1 MSNGVNPLP
10 LVSIITPSLNQGRF
24 IRDTIE
30 SVLSQD
36 YPRLEYLVMD
46 GGSTD
51 ETLDILRSYGG
62 DRLTWRSG
70 PDGGTHTNNT
80 GLPYQSG
87 ESTPLPVALR

>member
-1 MSNGVNPLP
+1 MSVRAPDQNVKRWLP
-10 LVSIITPSLNQGRF
+10 LVSIITLSFNQGRF

-51 ETLDILRSYGG
+51 DTLDTLRGYGT
-62 DRLTWRSG
+62 RLI
-70 PDGGTHTNNT
+70 
-80 GLPYQSG
+80 
-87 ESTPLPVALR
+87 